1 MFKNFI
7 EKKRIYCFQLEFR
20 CRKWRW
26 WLYLTN
32 CQEQEQPGRGWFWWG
47 SPLIDTRRVAALQPI
62 STLYWLPVLALC
74 KSVQHHLS
82 QDWAVILQNYLENIL
97 AGSPPQCDKCWCF
110 PCLWE
115 ILTLWVENKTLAGSC
130 PHSLNCLHDTGG
142 GARPHFARAQP
153 PQSFLNDLKTFV
165 VSFPWVGLSSG
176 SVTSFGATLTRS
188 KVSIYSLDWTELC
201 VEAEL
206 QDCNPRLPVVG
217 GAEGESSHYT
227 SLDLIAHIIGSRHN
241 NIIQLWSPSD
251 MRYTASH
258 GLWLFGQ
265 RSIVSLFWR

>member
-1 MFKNFI
+1 MFQVFI
-7 EKKRIYCFQLEFR
+7 KKKRIQGPLKEG
-20 CRKWRW
+20 KVVV
-26 WLYLTN
+26 LLN
-32 CQEQEQPGRGWFWWG
+32 KLPGAGAAWTWVVLMRV
-47 SPLIDTRRVAALQPI
+47 SLIDTGRVAALQPI

-82 QDWAVILQNYLENIL
+82 QDWAVILQKYLENIL
-97 AGSPPQCDKCWCF
+97 AGSPPHCDKCWCF

-176 SVTSFGATLTRS
+176 SVTSFGATLSRS

-206 QDCNPRLPVVG
+206 
-217 GAEGESSHYT
+217 
-227 SLDLIAHIIGSRHN
+227 
-241 NIIQLWSPSD
+241 
-251 MRYTASH
+251 
-258 GLWLFGQ
+258 
-265 RSIVSLFWR
+265 